1 MCATRECTVLDFQSL
16 SWTGVSVN
24 KWPLHRIG
32 NPGSGLKRSRFRL
45 NCAGDE
51 SAQPPTLTGI
61 AAFAQA
67 IVYRLALPHNL
78 LKVGLGTM
86 KKSALIVLLV
96 AGGLAVMVIAIEGA
110 RELRVAAARPGAD
123 AEPVAVAAKAQPVSS
138 SKTVDDPNELV
149 IRFARNAQ
157 PIPPFLMNDL
167 NGQIISTA
175 ALRGKVVIVNF
186 WATWCPPC
194 QEEIPEMMELQKEYQ
209 GKLQIIGV
217 SMDDGP
223 DGPVK
228 QFADKIGMN
237 YPVVM
242 GSDALSEEYGGIP
255 ALPTSYIV
263 DPQGRVVQK
272 HVGLYPKIV
281 YDDEIRALLGMPVQA
296 KIETFEDTGQIFLKN
311 ASLATQIPG
320 VSFKGLTSAQKKLA
334 LKRMNT
340 EHCTCGCNLTVAQC
354 RITDSSCTTSQKL
367 AQQIVDQIRA
377 SSSPP
382 TQPVAQTI
390 RN

>member
-1 MCATRECTVLDFQSL
+1 
-16 SWTGVSVN
+16 
-24 KWPLHRIG
+24 
-32 NPGSGLKRSRFRL
+32 
-45 NCAGDE
+45 
-51 SAQPPTLTGI
+51 
-61 AAFAQA
+61 
-67 IVYRLALPHNL
+67 
-78 LKVGLGTM
+78 M
-86 KKSALIVLLV
+86 KKSALIILLV
-96 AGGLAVMVIAIEGA
+96 AGALALMVIAIEGA
-110 RELRVAAARPGAD
+110 RELRVAAARPGAVT
-123 AEPVAVAAKAQPVSS
+123 APIPAAAKAQPVGA
-138 SKTVDDPNELV
+138 TNTADDPNEPV

-157 PIPPFLMNDL
+157 RIPPFLVNDL
-167 NGQIISTA
+167 NGRVISTA

-194 QEEIPEMMELQKEYQ
+194 QEEIPEMMELQKEYS

-223 DGPVK
+223 AEPVK

-237 YPVVM
+237 YPIVM
-242 GSDALSEEYGGIP
+242 GSDELSEEYGGIP

-272 HVGLYPKIV
+272 HVGLYPKVV
-281 YDDEIRALLGMPVQA
+281 YDDEIHALLGMPVQA

-311 ASLATQIPG
+311 ASLATEIPG

-340 EHCTCGCNLTVAQC
+340 EHCTCGCNLTIAQC
-354 RITDSSCTTSQKL
+354 RITDSSCATSQKL

-377 SSSPP
+377 SASPP
-382 TQPVAQTI
+382 TQPIAQTI

>member
-1 MCATRECTVLDFQSL
+1 
-16 SWTGVSVN
+16 
-24 KWPLHRIG
+24 
-32 NPGSGLKRSRFRL
+32 
-45 NCAGDE
+45 
-51 SAQPPTLTGI
+51 
-61 AAFAQA
+61 
-67 IVYRLALPHNL
+67 
-78 LKVGLGTM
+78 M

-110 RELRVAAARPGAD
+110 RGLRVSAARRGGGGAPIAD
-123 AEPVAVAAKAQPVSS
+123 AAKAQPVSA
-138 SKTVDDPNELV
+138 SKTAEDPNEPV
-149 IRFARNAQ
+149 IRFVRNAQ
-157 PIPPFLMNDL
+157 PIPPFLVNDL
-167 NGQIISTA
+167 DGQVISTA
-175 ALRGKVVIVNF
+175 ALHGKVVIVNF

-223 DGPVK
+223 AEPVK

-237 YPVVM
+237 YPIVM
-242 GSDALSEEYGGIP
+242 GSDALSDEYGGIP
-255 ALPTSYIV
+255 ALPTSFII

-311 ASLATQIPG
+311 ATLATEIPG
-320 VSFKGLTSAQKKLA
+320 VSLKGLTPAQRKLA
-334 LKRMNT
+334 LKRMNS
-340 EHCTCGCNLTVAQC
+340 EHCTCGCKLTVAQC
-354 RITDSSCTTSQKL
+354 RITDSTCTTSQKL
-367 AQQIVDQIRA
+367 AQQIVDQIRS

-382 TQPVAQTI
+382 TQPIAQTI